1 MSSVQPSSGILT
13 PVELDLDMTESSPDT
28 NGIVWYL
35 AGQFSQASTLRHI
48 PLHSFPFRIGRRTD
62 LSLCLPTAT
71 VSTVHAELVAH
82 GNQLV
87 LRDLNSTN
95 GTYVNG
101 RRIHG
106 EERLKAEDLVHFADL
121 PFRLMQHEADTSTRT
136 QTEDICD
143 NALAFV
149 QFDTLMAERAVVPHF
164 QPIVRI
170 DTLVGIG
177 YEVLGRSHMVG
188 LQTPAA
194 MFRVAAQLNLEVE
207 LSRMIRWEA
216 IQISAALPRLPH
228 LFVNTHAMELV
239 RPGLQDSMRALREL
253 HPEQPITLEIH
264 EAAIT
269 SPHEMAELRAT
280 LKDMQIGLAYDDF
293 GAGQTRLSELVEVPP
308 DFLKFD
314 MCLIRDIHEATSMR
328 QQVLSTLVRM
338 ARELGVVTLAEG
350 IENEGEARVCREL
363 GFELAQGFYYGHP
376 APISGCMANEGN
388 SLRK

>member
-1 MSSVQPSSGILT
+1 
-13 PVELDLDMTESSPDT
+13 MTDASPAT
-28 NGIVWYL
+28 NGIVWFL
-35 AGQFSQASTLRHI
+35 SGQFSQASTLRHI
-48 PLHSFPFRIGRRTD
+48 PLHSFPFRVGRRTD

-71 VSTVHAELVAH
+71 VSTVHAELVAR
-82 GNQLV
+82 GDELI

-121 PFRLMQHEADTSTRT
+121 PFRLMQHEADTSSRT
-136 QTEDICD
+136 QAEDVCD
-143 NALAFV
+143 KALALV
-149 QFDTLMAERAVVPHF
+149 QFDTLMAERAVVPYF

-170 DTLVGIG
+170 DTLVDIG
-177 YEVLGRSHMVG
+177 YEVLGRSRMVG

-194 MFRVAAQLNLEVE
+194 MFRAAAQLNLEVE
-207 LSRMIRWEA
+207 LSRMIRGEA
-216 IQISAALPRLPH
+216 VRICAALPRLPH
-228 LFVNTHAMELV
+228 LFVNTHAAELV
-239 RPGLQDSMRALREL
+239 RPGLQESMRALREL

-264 EAAIT
+264 EAAVT
-269 SPHEMAELRAT
+269 SPREMAELRAA
-280 LKDMQIGLAYDDF
+280 LNDMQIGLAYDDF

-308 DFLKFD
+308 DYLKFD
-314 MCLIRDIHEATSMR
+314 MSLIRDIHEATSMR

-338 ARELGVVTLAEG
+338 ARELGIVTLAEG

-376 APISGCMANEGN
+376 APINGCIMNDGN
-388 SLRK
+388 ARPLSKK

>member
-1 MSSVQPSSGILT
+1 MSSVQNNAGILT
-13 PVELDLDMTESSPDT
+13 PLERDMDMPSEFPAA
-28 NGIVWYL
+28 NGIVWFL
-35 AGQFSQASTLRHI
+35 SGQFSQASTLRHI

-62 LSLCLPTAT
+62 LSLCLPTPT
-71 VSTVHAELVAH
+71 VSTVHAELLAR
-82 GNQLV
+82 GDELI

-106 EERLKAEDLVHFADL
+106 EERLKAEDLLHFADL
-121 PFRLMQHEADTSTRT
+121 PFRLMQHEADTSSRT
-136 QTEDICD
+136 QAEDVCD
-143 NALAFV
+143 KALALV
-149 QFDTLMAERAVVPHF
+149 QFDTLMAERAVVPYF

-170 DTLVGIG
+170 DTLVDIG
-177 YEVLGRSHMVG
+177 YEVLGRSRMVG

-194 MFRVAAQLNLEVE
+194 MFRAAAQLNLEVE

-228 LFVNTHAMELV
+228 LFVNTHAEELV
-239 RPGLQDSMRALREL
+239 RPGLQDSMRACREM

-264 EAAIT
+264 EAAVT
-269 SPHEMAELRAT
+269 SPREMAELRAA
-280 LKDMQIGLAYDDF
+280 LNDIQIGLAYDDF

-308 DFLKFD
+308 DYLKFD
-314 MCLIRDIHEATSMR
+314 MSLIRDIHQATSMR

-338 ARELGVVTLAEG
+338 ARELGIVTLAEG

-363 GFELAQGFYYGHP
+363 GFELAQGFFYGHP
-376 APISGCMANEGN
+376 APITGCMPNDA
-388 SLRK
+388 SQVR